1 MATTPTPT
9 APPVVIVRIGPRRHL
24 VGTLVRAQLT
34 GDRHWAELTSA
45 RRLMAWPPSLGL
57 DGLSVAAHEAPTDE
71 PLQLGPALP
80 RHWASGVEAVW
91 WTTPAAGAALLALP
105 VHVRESPARPLV
117 AVTDLVATNCA
128 GAVLDP
134 RKPRGYS
141 AVPTPAEVFRP

>member
-1 MATTPTPT
+1 MATPAPA
-9 APPVVIVRIGPRRHL
+9 APPVVIVRVGARRHL
-24 VGTLVRAQLT
+24 VGSLVRHQLT
-34 GDRHWAELTSA
+34 GDRHWAELASA

-57 DGLSVAAHEAPTDE
+57 DGLSVAAHEAPADE

-91 WTTPAAGAALLALP
+91 WTTEAAGAALLALP

-117 AVTDLVATNCA
+117 AVTDLAA
-128 GAVLDP
+128 AAALADAVLDP